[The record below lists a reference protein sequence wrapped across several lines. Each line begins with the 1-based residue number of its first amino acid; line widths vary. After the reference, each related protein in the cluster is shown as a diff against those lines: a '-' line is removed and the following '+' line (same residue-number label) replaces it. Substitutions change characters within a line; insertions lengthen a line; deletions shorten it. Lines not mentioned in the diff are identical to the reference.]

1 MNKILL
7 IIRREFITRV
17 RKPSFL
23 IMTILGPLLIAGTM
37 VGLAYL
43 GMQESDDHLVLV
55 VDKPHVVTG
64 KLRDTEKLR
73 FLYAY
78 EDLSDSAFK
87 ASPYTLMVDVNE
99 AILETNTIQLYYK
112 ELPSIN
118 VQRTVQSELE
128 RVLEREKLRVNHV
141 DPDTYA
147 RIRTALNVQLFDIDK
162 GGERSY
168 EQALAIVGFGFGY
181 IMFFF
186 VFMYAVQVMRGV
198 LEEKSN
204 RIVEVLISSVRPFQ
218 LMMGKIVGI
227 ALVGLAQFVIWIVLT
242 VVLMTG
248 GTALLMKDR
257 LDPRQVLAEQ
267 PMTGELQA
275 ELMKEAGTNVPD
287 RNEVLEV
294 VDRINVPFVL
304 AMFAFYF
311 MAGYL
316 LYSSL
321 FAAVGSA
328 VENETD
334 TQQFMLPVTLPLIVA
349 IIIAQMAITNPGSP
363 LVFWGSIIPFTSPVV
378 MMVRVAMGGVLESP
392 WQLVLSMV
400 LLAGTF
406 VLTTWVAARI
416 YRTGILMYGKKPTW
430 RELGRWMMYKG

>member
-1 MNKILL
+1 MNKTLL

-43 GMQESDDHLVLV
+43 GMQESEDHLVLV

-64 KLRDTEKLR
+64 KLRDSDKLR
-73 FLYAY
+73 FFYSY
-78 EDLSDSAFK
+78 EELDDPAFK

-99 AILETNTIQLYYK
+99 AILETNTIQLFYK
-112 ELPSIN
+112 ELPSLN

-128 RVLEREKLRVNHV
+128 RVLEREKLRVNQV

-168 EQALAIVGFGFGY
+168 EQALAVVGFGFGY

-218 LMMGKIVGI
+218 LMMGKIIGI
-227 ALVGLAQFVIWIVLT
+227 ALVGLAQFTIWIVLT
-242 VVLMTG
+242 ATLMTV
-248 GTALLMKDR
+248 GTAVLMKDR
-257 LDPRQVLAEQ
+257 LDPQQVLAEQ
-267 PMTGELQA
+267 QVTGELQA
-275 ELMKEAGTNVPD
+275 ELMKEAGASAPD
-287 RNEVLEV
+287 RNDVMEV
-294 VDRINVPFVL
+294 VRRINIPFVL
-304 AMFAFYF
+304 TMFVFYF
-311 MAGYL
+311 LAGYL

-328 VENETD
+328 VDNETD
-334 TQQFMLPVTLPLIVA
+334 TQQFMFPVTLPLIVG
-349 IIIAQMAITNPGSP
+349 IVIAQMAITNPGSP

-378 MMVRVAMGGVLESP
+378 MMVRVAMGSVLETP

-400 LLAGTF
+400 LLLGTF

-416 YRTGILMYGKKPTW
+416 YRTGILMYGKKPSW
-430 RELGRWMMYKG
+430 REMGRWMFYKG